1 MGRPR
6 KPTAELERIGAFE
19 KHPERKADRANE
31 PKPEGPIGTPPAE
44 FLIEFPNSGYLKS
57 TRLLALWNELIELA
71 PPGVL
76 TSADRW
82 HVEIVCRLME
92 KQRYGHLKGT
102 ELSQLSMLLG
112 KMGLN
117 PADRSK
123 VSIVPLGGT
132 TPHAPSD
139 NRFQKI
145 AEETAGARPN

>member
-6 KPTAELERIGAFE
+6 KPTKALELSGAYE
-19 KHPERKADRANE
+19 KHPERKADRAHE
-31 PKPEGPIGTPPAE
+31 PKPEGPIGSPPAE
-44 FLIEFPNSGYLKS
+44 FLIEYPNSGYLKS
-57 TRLLALWNELIELA
+57 GRLLALWNELIALA

-92 KQRYGHLKGT
+92 KQRYGSLKGT

-123 VSIVPLGGT
+123 VSVLPLGGV
-132 TPHAPSD
+132 TPHAPSE

-145 AEETAGARPN
+145 ADETTGARPN